1 MAEPSKTGEARPHKG
16 SVILDIPEDQLSVD
30 ATTGYY
36 VFYKA
41 LELGADGGAK
51 AGEGRSGNHI
61 SAAFRNGYGFIA
73 FRTEDEAAKAMEGNE
88 HQWVSHAEW

>member
-1 MAEPSKTGEARPHKG
+1 MAEPSKTGEAWPHKG
-16 SVILDIPEDQLSVD
+16 PVIPDIPEGQLAVD

-41 LELGADGGAK
+41 LEQGADGGAK
-51 AGEGRSGNHI
+51 AGEGRAGNHI
-61 SAAFRNGYGFIA
+61 SAAFCNGYGFIA

-88 HQWVSHAEW
+88 HRWVSHTE